1 MSVLPSDLENAL
13 KTLTLRQPATLAR
26 RRVSLQVVAGPD
38 SGKRFDFDERARIGT
53 RRMAELVLTDPR
65 VSGLHCEILAGE
77 QLRVRDLGSKNGTLL
92 GGYRVIEA
100 VVPPG
105 ESILIGDSRV
115 RVTPIGELV
124 EVPLAAT
131 DDYFGIIGQSAPIR
145 AMTARLEKLAG
156 SDATV
161 LVTGET
167 GSGKERVAEALH
179 LSGRR
184 AAGPLVIVDCS
195 ALPPTLIES
204 ELFGH
209 ERGAFTGAT
218 AQFKG
223 AFERADGGTL
233 FLDEIGE
240 LPLALQPKLLRVL
253 ESRTV
258 RRLGGVR
265 PVNIDVRMMAATN
278 RDLAMEV
285 QHGRFREDLYYR
297 LAVVSITVPPLRQRL
312 DDIPLLAVHLLREMG
327 LDPASCLTVDSLA
340 ALQTY
345 DWPGNV
351 RELRNSLERSATL
364 MEPVQPR
371 TPPGGAVAQPAPPA
385 LAGALPFDLEE
396 PIRLG
401 KQRAIDAFER
411 AYVTAMLEA
420 CEGNVSECARRSGM
434 NRMSIHRILQRLGLR
449 DGRSGGS

>member
-1 MSVLPSDLENAL
+1 
-13 KTLTLRQPATLAR
+13 LAR
-26 RRVSLQVVAGPD
+26 RRVSLQVIAGVD
-38 SGKRFDFDERARIGT
+38 TGKRCDFDERARIGT

-65 VSGLHCEILAGE
+65 VSGLHCEVLAGE

-115 RVTPIGELV
+115 RVTPIGEV
-124 EVPLAAT
+124 DVPLAAT

-145 AMTARLEKLAG
+145 AMAAQLEKLAG

-161 LVTGET
+161 LVMGET

-184 AAGPLVIVDCS
+184 ADGPLVIVDCS

-218 AQFKG
+218 TQFKG

-258 RRLGGVR
+258 RRLGGSR
-265 PVNIDVRMMAATN
+265 PVKVDVRMVAATN

-285 QHGRFREDLYYR
+285 QRGHFREDLYYR
-297 LAVVSITVPPLRQRL
+297 LAVVSITVPPLRERL

-364 MEPVQPR
+364 MEPLQPR
-371 TPPGGAVAQPAPPA
+371 AVPGGAAGNRSPAELVGPV
-385 LAGALPFDLEE
+385 PFDLDE

-411 AYVTAMLEA
+411 AYVSAMLEA
-420 CEGNVSECARRSGM
+420 CEGNISECARRSGM

-449 DGRSGGS
+449 DGRGGS